1 VNTAGVVNTL
11 IERQLVKIVGR
22 KQVVGRPFM
31 YATTREFL
39 IRFGLRDLSDLPK
52 IEEMAE
58 ALGFEVPAGLTQ
70 APPSQPQ
77 LDLEGMAPID
87 EVAPMSSEVEP
98 NEKIH

>member
-1 VNTAGVVNTL
+1 
-11 IERQLVKIVGR
+11 
-22 KQVVGRPFM
+22 
-31 YATTREFL
+31 
-39 IRFGLRDLSDLPK
+39 
-52 IEEMAE
+52 MAE